1 MSRSIQKIAQ
11 DLLQD
16 SNMIK
21 IAQDHKIIGR
31 SVAKNA
37 LSRYI
42 KMASEGA
49 NGEEIA
55 DQVIADSMTEQAEET
70 PELLEGEDAAM
81 GEDDPLM
88 GEAIE
93 VLTDEAA
100 SEEEKEVAVEVLVE
114 GLGGEEAVVA
124 LMENIASELEGVD
137 VVDEG
142 AVEDD
147 LVEDEL
153 VDDEPVE
160 EELVDGEGMIT
171 TAGLLKLA
179 EILEECE
186 ETEETEETDESEE
199 TKEDDEDGSGE
210 DEEEDEVERTA
221 ALLRLFLEE

>member
-16 SNMIK
+16 SNMLK
-21 IAQDHKIIGR
+21 IAQDHRIIGR

-37 LSRYI
+37 LSQYI

-70 PELLEGEDAAM
+70 PELLEGED
-81 GEDDPLM
+81 DPLM

-100 SEEEKEVAVEVLVE
+100 SDEEKEVAVEVLVE

-160 EELVDGEGMIT
+160 EELVDDEGMIT

-179 EILEECE
+179 EILEESDE
-186 ETEETEETDESEE
+186 SDESEE
-199 TKEDDEDGSGE
+199 DDEDDSGSEE
-210 DEEEDEVERTA
+210 DEEEEEVERTA